1 MLSRTVAVG
10 VKMEESKLIL
20 DRLDLEVTRR
30 CNMRCK
36 HCFAGEPQNVD
47 IDEKTIDIVLNQVK
61 EIGALYIRGGE
72 PMLNA
77 ERIVYLVDQIIE
89 RQIPLHYLGIVTNGT
104 IGVLMDKNMMTC
116 DALNKIADHI
126 AEVRKQGTFPE
137 TDKFG
142 NEKCV
147 ALTISNDRWHK
158 ECNSEIYMPKET
170 ALMYMLKRNDH
181 VYVNYNDESHAED
194 NLLGAIANKYYLNY
208 SGRAKDN
215 IWDVP
220 YLHCNFPFHRISV
233 KEETAEVMCGLY
245 IAANGNIC
253 VAGQDVS
260 FVDFDKI
267 AAGNIA
273 DMTIR
278 QAIEKW
284 NRMYPASCLEAK
296 QIEYHASMAINRA
309 PLDRK
314 KTDVKKAKLMVQY
327 AFDSITMRS
336 KIYAF
341 CPLDDNELQVIVD
354 SAREGRPEQYGEELI
369 VLHNDAVERGITVEP
384 MRRIDVAQKNTIV
397 TAILNNKV

>member
-1 MLSRTVAVG
+1 M
-10 VKMEESKLIL
+10 
-20 DRLDLEVTRR
+20 
-30 CNMRCK
+30 
-36 HCFAGEPQNVD
+36 
-47 IDEKTIDIVLNQVK
+47 K

-77 ERIVYLVDQIIE
+77 ERIVYLVDQIVE

-104 IGVLMDKNMMTC
+104 IGVLMDKNMMAC
-116 DALNKIADHI
+116 DALNKIADYI

-137 TDKFG
+137 TDKIG

-147 ALTISNDRWHK
+147 ALTVSNDRWHK
-158 ECNSEIYMPKET
+158 ECNSKIYMPKET
-170 ALMYMLKRNDH
+170 MLMYMLKRNDH

-194 NLLGAIANKYYLNY
+194 NLLGAIANKYYLDY
-208 SGRAKDN
+208 SGRATDN

-260 FVDFDKI
+260 FVEFDKI
-267 AAGNIA
+267 TAGNIA

-284 NRMYPASCLEAK
+284 NRMYPMSCMEAK

-314 KTDVKKAKLMVQY
+314 KADVKKAKFMVQY
-327 AFDSITMRS
+327 AFDAITMRS

-341 CPLDDNELQVIVD
+341 CPLDDNVLQVIVD
-354 SAREGRPEQYGEELI
+354 SAKGGRPEQYGEELI
-369 VLHNDAVERGITVEP
+369 VLHNDAVEHGIAVEP
-384 MRRIDVAQKNTIV
+384 MRRIDVAQKDTIV